1 MQQPLSMCFCMNSKN
16 ESEIKNEFKC
26 IFIMSKGMCV
36 LSKKKIKKIAQ
47 FLTNLR
53 VQILISPKQNISV

>member
-1 MQQPLSMCFCMNSKN
+1 MNSKN

-36 LSKKKIKKIAQ
+36 LSKKKKKKKKIAQ